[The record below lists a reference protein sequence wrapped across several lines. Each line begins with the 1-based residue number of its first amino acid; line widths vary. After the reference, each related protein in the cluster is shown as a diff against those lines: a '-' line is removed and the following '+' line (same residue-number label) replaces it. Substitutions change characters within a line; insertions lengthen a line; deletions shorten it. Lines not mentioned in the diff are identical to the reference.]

1 MQLFAYEL
9 RRVWNWKSQM
19 ISKYVYTGNNPE
31 YLALDDRKAV
41 GCSFNQWLRHNTP
54 GFSCHL
60 DANILICRSRNH
72 VLYVK
77 CLLAAYWSITQSVT
91 NLCMMYKLVT
101 FIFCSSSWRSFF
113 LFFLILS
120 VLIKKKQTKKT
131 KTQHQNTHKKI
142 SCPYPWQF
150 LMRYLIN
157 KNQWHS
163 QSQK

>member
-1 MQLFAYEL
+1 MNNGHTTCTESKIRGYIAQFCLFNKLRDTIIYLSPRMQLFAYEL

-54 GFSCHL
+54 GLSCHL

-91 NLCMMYKLVT
+91 NLCMM
-101 FIFCSSSWRSFF
+101 
-113 LFFLILS
+113 
-120 VLIKKKQTKKT
+120 
-131 KTQHQNTHKKI
+131 
-142 SCPYPWQF
+142 
-150 LMRYLIN
+150 
-157 KNQWHS
+157 
-163 QSQK
+163 